1 MDGKSKMQAEKH
13 LTGTLVLSVFTA
25 VLGFFQYGYSL
36 GVINAPQKVIEA
48 HYGRLLG
55 AIPMVRHATNTSRD
69 DASITVTIPG
79 TEAWG
84 SSEGTLPPSAGFEDP
99 AVSPHILTMY
109 WSLSVSMFAVGG
121 MVSSFTVGW
130 IGDRM
135 GRVKAMLVVNVLSIA
150 GNLLM
155 GLAKL
160 GPSHILIIAG
170 RAITGLYCGLSSGL
184 VPMYVSEVSPT
195 ALRGAL
201 GTLHQLA
208 IVTGILISQVL
219 GLDFLLGNDE
229 LWPLLLGLSGVAAL
243 LQFFLLL
250 LCPESPRYLY
260 IKLGKVEEAKKSL
273 KRLRG
278 NCDPMKEIAEMEKEK
293 QEAASE
299 KRVSIGQLFSSSKY
313 RQAVIVALM
322 VQISQQF
329 SGINAIF
336 YYSTNIFERAGVG
349 QPVYA
354 TIGVGV
360 VNTVFTVISV
370 FLVEKAGRRSLF
382 LAGLMGML
390 ISAVAMTVGLALLSQ
405 FSWMSYVSMI
415 AIFLFVIFFEVGPGP
430 IPWFIVAEL
439 FSQGP
444 RPAAIAV
451 AGFCNWACN
460 FIVGMC
466 FQYIADLCGPYVFVV
481 FAVLLLVFFLFA
493 YLKVPETKGKSFE
506 EIAAAFRRKKQPAKS
521 MTELE
526 DLHGGEEA

>member
-1 MDGKSKMQAEKH
+1 MDKKSKMQAEKH

-48 HYGRLLG
+48 HYGRVLG
-55 AIPMVRHATNTSRD
+55 VVPLDRHATNASGEDGTSP
-69 DASITVTIPG
+69 VPG
-79 TEAWG
+79 TEPWG
-84 SSEGTLPPSAGFEDP
+84 GTEGTLAPPANTGEDL
-99 AVSPHILTMY
+99 ATSPHILTMY
-109 WSLSVSMFAVGG
+109 WSLSVSVFAVGG

-130 IGDRM
+130 IGDRL
-135 GRVKAMLVVNVLSIA
+135 GRVKAMLVVNVLSVA

-155 GLAKL
+155 GLAKF

-170 RAITGLYCGLSSGL
+170 RAVTGLYCGLSSGL

-229 LWPLLLGLSGVAAL
+229 MWPLLLGLSGVAAL

-299 KRVSIGQLFSSSKY
+299 KKVSIRQLFTSSKY

-336 YYSTNIFERAGVG
+336 YYSTNIFERAGVD

-405 FSWMSYVSMI
+405 FAWMSYVSMV

-444 RPAAIAV
+444 RPAAIAI
-451 AGFCNWACN
+451 ASFCNWACN

-466 FQYIADLCGPYVFVV
+466 FQYIADLCGPYVFVI
-481 FAVLLLVFFLFA
+481 FAALLLVFFLFA
-493 YLKVPETKGKSFE
+493 CFKVPETKGKSFE
-506 EIAAAFRRKKQPAKS
+506 EIAAVFRRKKLPAKA

-526 DLHGGEEA
+526 DLRGSEEA

>member
-1 MDGKSKMQAEKH
+1 MEKTSKMQEEKH

-36 GVINAPQKVIEA
+36 GVINAPQRVIEA
-48 HYGRLLG
+48 HYSRVLG
-55 AIPMVRHATNTSRD
+55 IAPIDRSAINFTDTN
-69 DASITVTIPG
+69 
-79 TEAWG
+79 G
-84 SSEGTLPPSAGFEDP
+84 SVIFPDLEELDVGKSTLT
-99 AVSPHILTMY
+99 LY
-109 WSLSVSMFAVGG
+109 WSLSVSIFAIGG
-121 MVSSFTVGW
+121 MISSFTVGW
-130 IGDRM
+130 VGDKL
-135 GRVKAMLVVNVLSIA
+135 GRVKAMLAVNVLSII
-150 GNLLM
+150 GNLFM
-155 GLAKL
+155 GLAKF

-184 VPMYVSEVSPT
+184 VPMYVGEISPT

-219 GLDFLLGNDE
+219 GLDFLLGNDDM
-229 LWPLLLGLSGVAAL
+229 WPLLLGLSGAAAV

-278 NCDPMKEIAEMEKEK
+278 DCDPTKEIAEMEKEK
-293 QEAASE
+293 QEADSE
-299 KRVSIGQLFSSSKY
+299 KKVSIRKLFSSSSY
-313 RQAVIVALM
+313 RQPVIVALM

-336 YYSTNIFERAGVG
+336 YYSTNIFVRAGVD

-370 FLVEKAGRRSLF
+370 FLVEKTGRRSLF
-382 LAGLMGML
+382 IAGLIGML
-390 ISAVAMTVGLALLSQ
+390 ASAVAMTVGLVLLST
-405 FSWMSYVSMI
+405 FAWMSYVSMV

-444 RPAAIAV
+444 RPAAIAI
-451 AGFCNWACN
+451 AGFCNWTCN
-460 FIVGMC
+460 FIIGMC
-466 FQYIADLCGPYVFVV
+466 FQYIADLCGPYVFMI
-481 FAVLLLVFFLFA
+481 FAVLLLSFVLFA
-493 YLKVPETKGKSFE
+493 YFKVPETKGKSFE
-506 EIAAAFRRKKQPAKS
+506 EISAEFRRKRRSAVKGPKAA
-521 MTELE
+521 TELE
-526 DLHGGEEA
+526 DLRGSEEA

>member
-1 MDGKSKMQAEKH
+1 MDEKSKIQAEKH

-48 HYGRLLG
+48 HYSRVLG
-55 AIPMVRHATNTSRD
+55 IAPLERHATN
-69 DASITVTIPG
+69 ASGEDSTVPSTQPWAG
-79 TEAWG
+79 TK
-84 SSEGTLPPSAGFEDP
+84 GTLAPVADTSEDLTT
-99 AVSPHILTMY
+99 SSHILTMY
-109 WSLSVSMFAVGG
+109 WSLSVSMFAIGG
-121 MVSSFTVGW
+121 MISSFTVGW
-130 IGDRM
+130 IGDRL

-155 GLAKL
+155 GLAKF
-160 GPSHILIIAG
+160 GPSHLLIITG
-170 RAITGLYCGLSSGL
+170 RAVTGLYCGLSSGL

-229 LWPLLLGLSGVAAL
+229 LWPLLLSLSGVAAL

-260 IKLGKVEEAKKSL
+260 IKLGKVEEAKKNL

-299 KRVSIGQLFSSSKY
+299 KKVSIRQLFTSSKY
-313 RQAVIVALM
+313 KQAVIVALM

-329 SGINAIF
+329 SGINAVIAVSSNIPWQDAIF
-336 YYSTNIFERAGVG
+336 NYSCPVSTCLIER
-349 QPVYA
+349 
-354 TIGVGV
+354 
-360 VNTVFTVISV
+360 IS
-370 FLVEKAGRRSLF
+370 EKER
-382 LAGLMGML
+382 
-390 ISAVAMTVGLALLSQ
+390 TLLQSQ
-405 FSWMSYVSMI
+405 FAWMSYVSMV

-466 FQYIADLCGPYVFVV
+466 FQYIADLCGPYVFVI
-481 FAVLLLVFFLFA
+481 FAALLLVFFLFA
-493 YLKVPETKGKSFE
+493 YFKVPETKGKSFE
-506 EIAAAFRRKKQPAKS
+506 EIAAVFRRKKLMAKT

-526 DLHGGEEA
+526 DLRRSEEA